1 MPKTS
6 TKKPLAITELGR
18 IREPNINIQKLVA
31 FLYTK
36 KLSEKERK
44 QSHLQQHQ
52 NNNILSNKVNQ
63 RNFKNFYSERYKI
76 LIKKSKKT

>member
-6 TKKPLAITELGR
+6 TKKLLAITELGR
-18 IREPNINIQKLVA
+18 IREPNIKIQKLVA

-52 NNNILSNKVNQ
+52 NNNILAIKLTKEIK
-63 RNFKNFYSERYKI
+63 KNFYSERYKI

>member
-6 TKKPLAITELGR
+6 TKKLLAITELGR

>member
-18 IREPNINIQKLVA
+18 IREPN
-31 FLYTK
+31 TK